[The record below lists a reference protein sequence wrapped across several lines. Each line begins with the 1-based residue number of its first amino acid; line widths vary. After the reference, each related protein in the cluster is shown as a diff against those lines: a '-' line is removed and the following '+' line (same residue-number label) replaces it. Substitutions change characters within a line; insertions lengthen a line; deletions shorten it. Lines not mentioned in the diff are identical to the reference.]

1 MASHR
6 LLERPQG
13 DVRLADIA
21 SEVEA
26 LGFVQV
32 DSINTLARAHDH
44 ILWARRPRYRQGK
57 LLQCT
62 ARPRHLF
69 EAWTHDA
76 ALVPSAFYKHWRHKH
91 AADRNALSE
100 RWQRWGREGF
110 HSEFDRILKRIADE
124 GALSSAELGDGER
137 QNGGGWWDWKPTKVA
152 LEYLWRSGDLA
163 ICHRRGFSKVYDL
176 AERVLPPEALNA
188 RSDRAESL
196 DWSARAALRRL
207 GFGTA
212 SELSAF
218 WDIFSKADLGAWA
231 KSAPAGLVEVDIEGH
246 DGSLRAALT
255 PEEWEGRIAS
265 LSQPSPRLRILSPFD
280 PALRDRKRIERLF
293 GFEYRIEVFVP
304 EAKRQYGYYVFPILE
319 GTELT
324 GRIDLKADRA
334 AGVLRVLGYWPEQK
348 VRFGS
353 GRAARLADEL
363 GRICA
368 LAEVSRIEVEISPK
382 TALLRE
388 SRAFMARI

>member
-1 MASHR
+1 M
-6 LLERPQG
+6 
-13 DVRLADIA
+13 
-21 SEVEA
+21 
-26 LGFVQV
+26 
-32 DSINTLARAHDH
+32 NTLARAHDH

-57 LLQCT
+57 LLKCV
-62 ARPRHLF
+62 ARPRLLF

-76 ALVPSAFYKHWRHKH
+76 ALVPSVYYRHWRHKH

-100 RWQRWGREGF
+100 RWKQWGREGF
-110 HSEFDRILKRIADE
+110 HSEFDHILKRIADE
-124 GALSSAELGDGER
+124 GALSSAELGDGKR
-137 QNGGGWWDWKPTKVA
+137 QNGDGWWDWKPTKVA
-152 LEYLWRSGDLA
+152 LEYLWRSGELA

-188 RSDRAESL
+188 RSERAESL
-196 DWSARAALRRL
+196 DWSARSALQRL

-218 WDIFSKADLGAWA
+218 WDIFSKAELGAWA
-231 KSAPAGLVEVDIEGH
+231 QEATNGLVEIEVESR
-246 DGSLRAALT
+246 DGSLRPALAQ
-255 PEEWEGRIAS
+255 EGWEDQLAH
-265 LSQPSPRLRILSPFD
+265 LPDPSPRMRILSPFD

-334 AGVLRVLGYWPEQK
+334 AGVLRVQGYWPERK

-353 GRAARLADEL
+353 GRATRLADEL
-363 GRICA
+363 IRICA
-368 LAEVSRIEVEISPK
+368 LAEVDRIEVENNRN
-382 TALLRE
+382 TELLRE
-388 SRAFMARI
+388 SAAFMARV